1 MAQRIDATEGMLYS
15 EFDTS
20 IFSLTAIPV
29 LGFWKLLP
37 TFGGCVITA
46 SSAKMTDDHVIEME
60 VWKGWHN
67 LLFIFNNIRS
77 KRIS

>member
-1 MAQRIDATEGMLYS
+1 VGRVAQRIDAAAGTLSS

-37 TFGGCVITA
+37 TFGGCVITV
-46 SSAKMTDDHVIEME
+46 SSAKMTENHVIEME
-60 VWKGWHN
+60 VLGILGKQARTGA
-67 LLFIFNNIRS
+67 
-77 KRIS
+77 KPEK